1 MNNRL
6 LSRLTPVS
14 FLQAFVIHSVNL
26 WKKQNLK
33 LSNQDNSIQYLGL
46 SASSC
51 FEDTVRKQLE
61 FQDALT
67 HDQYADVIIEIKNQI
82 GGEFTRASSC
92 EGVIRVENTRC
103 PFGALVKETPE
114 LCQMTSSVFGGIAAR
129 NFGYAQV
136 ELRKR
141 IAVGDSVCDVAIY
154 LNRENHQHR
163 HGDEYFFQD
172 GELISKLDDTDA
184 IVQVTDKTN
193 RYWCSCGTIETAIVQ
208 KNQTLVIGHSKAI
221 RDVTDAIEIVAPTM
235 ANVLIGGE
243 TGVGKEIIARA
254 IHAASGRNPEKFIAV
269 NCAAIAE
276 SLIESALFGHEKGAF
291 TGAYNV
297 HKGFFE
303 RACTGTLFLD
313 EIDGL
318 SLTSQAKLLRVLQE
332 GEFERVGGRQL
343 IKTDVRIIVASNRK
357 LKDLVSAG
365 EFRKD
370 LFYRLNIVIID
381 IPPLRDRRDDIVV
394 LADHFLKQLSVKY
407 QKPPKNLGEQVWL
420 KMIRYD
426 WPGNIRELENVLENA
441 FLFAKTEVIENIA
454 VEISDSET
462 HQAHH
467 SLLQATKG
475 KIARDVEIKLLHDA
489 LARCSGNVSAVARE
503 MGITPRAIHQKI
515 KKHRIDTDEYR
526 TK

>member
-1 MNNRL
+1 
-6 LSRLTPVS
+6 
-14 FLQAFVIHSVNL
+14 
-26 WKKQNLK
+26 
-33 LSNQDNSIQYLGL
+33 
-46 SASSC
+46 
-51 FEDTVRKQLE
+51 
-61 FQDALT
+61 
-67 HDQYADVIIEIKNQI
+67 
-82 GGEFTRASSC
+82 
-92 EGVIRVENTRC
+92 
-103 PFGALVKETPE
+103 
-114 LCQMTSSVFGGIAAR
+114 
-129 NFGYAQV
+129 
-136 ELRKR
+136 
-141 IAVGDSVCDVAIY
+141 
-154 LNRENHQHR
+154 
-163 HGDEYFFQD
+163 
-172 GELISKLDDTDA
+172 
-184 IVQVTDKTN
+184 
-193 RYWCSCGTIETAIVQ
+193 VQ

-357 LKDLVSAG
+357 LKDLVSAS

-370 LFYRLNIVIID
+370 LFYRLNIITID
-381 IPPLRDRRDDIVV
+381 IPPLRERREDIVV
-394 LADHFLKQLSVKY
+394 LANHFLKQLSVKY
-407 QKPPKNLGEQVWL
+407 QKYPKNLGEHVWL
-420 KMIRYD
+420 KMMRYD

-454 VEISDSET
+454 VEISDSEAD
-462 HQAHH
+462 QAHH
-467 SLLQATKG
+467 SLIQATKG
-475 KIARDVEIKLLHDA
+475 KISRDVEIKLLHEA

-503 MGITPRAIHQKI
+503 MGITPRAIHQKL
-515 KKHRIDTDEYR
+515 KKHGIDADEYR
-526 TK
+526 AK